1 MKILV
6 TGGNGFVGS
15 HLCESLLTE
24 GFEVTSLD
32 VKFDSNSDSFDC
44 KKVRLDISN
53 GPSLRDEIKNHD
65 LVIHLAAI
73 SRVDDAQSD
82 PERCFN
88 VNVIGVLKIVEAIKN
103 SNVKLIF
110 SSSRE
115 VYGEPEK
122 VPVKESDPK
131 NPLTVYGTSKLSA
144 EQLLRTYRKLYGL
157 DYVTLRLANV
167 FGSPK
172 DLPQRVIP
180 SFIEQAT
187 KGSPFNINGGNQ
199 VIDFTFIDDVVQGIK
214 NVVKKIEVNEKDC
227 FGKEYNFASASGISV
242 KELAKLIKKIFN
254 SNSELIFNE
263 ERTYDVQNFIGD
275 YTKAKLAFSFEPKH
289 SLSEGLEKYKKTRI
303 FTSYS

>member
-24 GFEVTSLD
+24 GFEVTCLD

-115 VYGEPEK
+115 VYGEPEN
-122 VPVKESDPK
+122 VPVKETDPK

-144 EQLLRTYRKLYGL
+144 EQLLRTYRKLFGL
-157 DYVTLRLANV
+157 DYVTVRLANV
-167 FGSPK
+167 FGSPR

-180 SFIEQAT
+180 RFIEQAT
-187 KGSPFNINGGNQ
+187 KGSPLTINGGNQ
-199 VIDFTFIDDVVQGIK
+199 VIDFTFIDDVIQGLK
-214 NVVKKIEVNEKDC
+214 NIVKIIESGRNC
-227 FGKEYNFASASGISV
+227 FGQEYNFASSRGISV
-242 KELAKLIKKIFN
+242 KELTKLIKKIFN
-254 SNSELIFNE
+254 SNSELDFKD
-263 ERTYDVQNFIGD
+263 ERNYDVKNFIGD
-275 YTKAKLAFSFEPKH
+275 YTKAKSAFSFEPKY
-289 SLSEGLEKYKKTRI
+289 SLNEGLEKYKNRLQSI
-303 FTSYS
+303 H